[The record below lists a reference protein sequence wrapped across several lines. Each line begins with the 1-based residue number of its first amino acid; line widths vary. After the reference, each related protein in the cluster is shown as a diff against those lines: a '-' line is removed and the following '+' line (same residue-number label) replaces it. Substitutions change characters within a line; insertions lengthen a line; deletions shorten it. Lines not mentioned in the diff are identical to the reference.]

1 MNKQH
6 TAFITLK
13 EALLTVP
20 VLRLLN
26 FNLAFIVIIIAS
38 MIAVEGVLIQ
48 NDGDGERPIAYES
61 CQLNDLKSRYL
72 VHKY

>member
-26 FNLAFIVIIIAS
+26 FNLAFIVIINAS
-38 MIAVEGVLIQ
+38 MIAVEGVLMQ
-48 NDGDGERPIAYES
+48 NDGDDERPIAYES
-61 CQLNDLKSRYL
+61 RQLNEFESRYP
-72 VHKY
+72 VHK

>member
-26 FNLAFIVIIIAS
+26 FNLVFIVIIIAS

-48 NDGDGERPIAYES
+48 NDDDGERPIAYES
-61 CQLNDLKSRYL
+61 RQLNDLESHYP
-72 VHKY
+72 VHK

>member
-6 TAFITLK
+6 TALITLK

-26 FNLAFIVIIIAS
+26 FNLAFIVIIIVS
-38 MIAVEGVLIQ
+38 MIDVEGVLIQ

-61 CQLNDLKSRYL
+61 RQLNDLESRYP
-72 VHKY
+72 VHK

>member
-26 FNLAFIVIIIAS
+26 FNLAFIVIINAS
-38 MIAVEGVLIQ
+38 MIAVEGVLMQ
-48 NDGDGERPIAYES
+48 NDDDDERPIAYES
-61 CQLNDLKSRYL
+61 CQLNDLESRYP
-72 VHKY
+72 VHK